1 MKIMELI
8 RKSEGGMKEH
18 AILLIRGLLQSGHQ
32 VVVLCDFPRSDL
44 VSLERAGAQV
54 IRFRFPGTIQPFQDV
69 RKIGQLYSLL
79 RKVKPDLLHCHG
91 FKAGLIGRTAGI
103 MAGCP
108 LVYTV
113 HNMILHGRG
122 KASRFLI
129 CRFEKWFGKRTDA
142 TICVS
147 QALKDSMIREM
158 GQNPGSIR
166 VIRNP
171 RPDWDTGDGI
181 KVRKQYG
188 IGGDDIL
195 IGTVARLIPS
205 KGIRFLLEAV
215 PAVLDRYPRAV
226 LMITGSGQEET
237 SLKNLAERLGIAG
250 RVIFAGQV
258 HNIWDYYAAFDLF
271 VLPTLSEGLAMTLLE
286 AMSFG
291 LPIIASAVGG
301 IPEVITHG
309 KNGYLIQ
316 PGRPQEIRGALKYC
330 LDHPQLAKSYGRQ
343 AREDVK
349 YGYSR
354 EKMIKETIAVLESVL
369 EKKRPGV

>member
-1 MKIMELI
+1 MKVMELI

-18 AILLIRGLLQSGHQ
+18 AIFLIRGLLQGGHQ
-32 VVVLCDFPRSDL
+32 VIVLCDFPRSDL
-44 VSLERAGAQV
+44 AGLEKAGAQ
-54 IRFRFPGTIQPFQDV
+54 IIPFRFPGTIQPFQDV
-69 RKIGQLYSLL
+69 RKIAELYSLL

-91 FKAGLIGRTAGI
+91 FKAGLIGRTAGL

-108 LVYTV
+108 LAYTV

-122 KASRFLI
+122 RISRFLI
-129 CRFEKWFGKRTDA
+129 CRFEKWIGKRTDA
-142 TICVS
+142 IICVS
-147 QALKDSMIREM
+147 QAAKDSMAGEM
-158 GQNPGSIR
+158 GLNPEWIR
-166 VIRNP
+166 VIRNS
-171 RPDWDTGDGI
+171 RPEWDTGDEG

-188 IGGDDIL
+188 IGGDNIL

-205 KGIRFLLEAV
+205 KGIHFLLEAA
-215 PAVLDRYPRAV
+215 PAVLERYPCAV
-226 LMITGSGQEET
+226 LMIIGSGPEEI
-237 SLKNLAERLGIAG
+237 SLKNLAGRLGIVG
-250 RVIFAGQV
+250 QVIFTGQV